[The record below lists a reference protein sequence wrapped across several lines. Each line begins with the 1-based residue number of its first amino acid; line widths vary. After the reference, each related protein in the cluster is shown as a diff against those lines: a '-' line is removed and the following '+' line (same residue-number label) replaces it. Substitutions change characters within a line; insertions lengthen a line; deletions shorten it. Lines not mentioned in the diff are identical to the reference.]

1 MTTLNVGKMTPEQK
15 ADEAARVETRA
26 KEQGAKI
33 VTDKATGA
41 TYAVEKTLGGLTIQ
55 RRLG

>member
-15 ADEAARVETRA
+15 ADEATRAEARA

-33 VTDKATGA
+33 VTDKITRA
-41 TYAVEKTLGGLTIQ
+41 TYAVEKTLGGLTIH
-55 RRLG
+55 RRLS